1 MKANL
6 RFPGIR
12 LRKVA
17 REEIPSFEQFL
28 GGLILLLI
36 LVIGVGIYLKGKVY
50 DPHTYALDPA
60 ALESTRSEV
69 LGKAGTVVAEG
80 VSERAGTVMAA
91 APAAAAPVKNL
102 PPMAEGFSAMG
113 ETEHY
118 VPDTLFEKING
129 RAPAY
134 LAFNFQEL
142 TTRSFTLD
150 AAPGQF
156 VDVFIFSMDTPKN
169 AFGIFSMERDGSGST
184 VDFVTDGYRSEM
196 GFFYRQGNAYIQV
209 LASDAGQAVMG
220 PAEAFA
226 RALAASLPVDDT
238 GLGVS
243 LLPAKYQVPNSLNF
257 IQSNAYGLSL
267 MKDVYESKY
276 NVGGTMLTYFAMEAS
291 SEAEAAAA
299 WEEIKGYHTKY
310 ADVQQTGELDGAQ
323 FIVSDNFG
331 DWNVLY
337 INGTLLGGVVDS
349 SDRAISYEF
358 VESHLTGAELQ
369 YAEVAPTD
377 SAEEAG
383 AASEEGGFDE
393 EEY

>member
-36 LVIGVGIYLKGKVY
+36 VVIGIGIYVKGKIY

-69 LGKAGTVVAEG
+69 LGKAATVVAEG
-80 VSERAGTVMAA
+80 TSERIGGVVAA
-91 APAAAAPVKNL
+91 AAGAAPVKVL
-102 PPMAEGFSAMG
+102 PPMADGFNPMG
-113 ETEHY
+113 DTEHY

-150 AAPGQF
+150 SAAGQF

-169 AFGIFSMERDGSGST
+169 AFGIFSMERDGSGAT

-196 GFFYRQGNAYIQV
+196 GFFYRQGNAYVQV
-209 LASDAGQAVMG
+209 LASDSSAAVMT

-226 RALAASLPVDDT
+226 KALAASLPVDDS
-238 GLGVS
+238 GLGAS
-243 LLPAKYQVPNSLNF
+243 LLPTKYQVANSLNF

-267 MKDVYESKY
+267 MKDVYEAKY
-276 NVGGTMLTYFAMEAS
+276 NVGGTVLTYFAMDAG
-291 SEAEAAAA
+291 SEADAAAA

-310 ADVQQTGELDGAQ
+310 ADVQQTGDVGGGP

-331 DWNVLY
+331 DWNVLFM
-337 INGTLLGGVVDS
+337 NGTILGGVVDS
-349 SDRAISYEF
+349 SDRALSYEF
-358 VESHLTGAELQ
+358 VEAQLTGAELD
-369 YAEVAPTD
+369 YAEQAPSAAGEGTD
-377 SAEEAG
+377 
-383 AASEEGGFDE
+383 AAVSEEGFDDE
-393 EEY
+393 EY